1 MPKER
6 RALLLP
12 PSAAHLPPPSSPA
25 AAAAAK
31 NAAADDGHFTHLPAE
46 KGLDE
51 RSGVFLFTLCVC
63 VVQSFQFSSF
73 FFLSPVQCWPFRG
86 KRMQICGHFGAAPP
100 VSLLELLL
108 RVSCIEKCYFTLC
121 TFHRRLHQRT
131 HYSNVIHY
139 SALAIVLSRL
149 NVLMLSDAALDL
161 VVAGCC
167 CILIFSRK

>member
-51 RSGVFLFTLCVC
+51 RSGVFLFTLCMC
-63 VVQSFQFSSF
+63 ALYNRFNRLFFSFLLYNAGHLEGEKCKFAGTLVQHR
-73 FFLSPVQCWPFRG
+73 QCLC
-86 KRMQICGHFGAAPP
+86 CG
-100 VSLLELLL
+100 LLL
-108 RVSCIEKCYFTLC
+108 PLQVWKSATLLFTGDF
-121 TFHRRLHQRT
+121 TREQ
-131 HYSNVIHY
+131 HYST
-139 SALAIVLSRL
+139 LAIVLTRL